1 MPKIQILSVCIKSD
15 APWQSKSTKRKG
27 HHPYSRSFGRDP
39 IVLQNR
45 LAYEWPMLLP
55 VVYVTALLVA
65 VLLVNTW
72 STLWS
77 AAVRPGGKGYFM
89 REPLGALNCVVLN
102 WAPAHRNW
110 SLSKDRGIQSST
122 IPPFIMTVCPARDWD
137 IKAPTRTKTWPRNN
151 LTCNEICLGFHQIGD
166 PTGDGIR
173 LGDRRTIAGIQCSVH
188 WKREI
193 MPR

>member
-1 MPKIQILSVCIKSD
+1 MKLG
-15 APWQSKSTKRKG
+15 RN
-27 HHPYSRSFGRDP
+27 FGRDP
-39 IVLQNR
+39 IVLQSR

-55 VVYVTALLVA
+55 LVYPARDQAALLVT
-65 VLLVNTW
+65 VLPLNTW
-72 STLWS
+72 STLWP
-77 AAVRPGGKGYFM
+77 AAVGPGGKGNFL
-89 REPLGALNCVVLN
+89 REPLGALNCEVLN

-122 IPPFIMTVCPARDWD
+122 IPPFIMTVCPEGDWD
-137 IKAPTRTKTWPRNN
+137 IKAPTRTKTWPRNS

-193 MPR
+193 MSR